1 MLGNI
6 HFDKGTPKNPVISSL
21 SSYAPRVEAFR
32 MLGTNLQFVGVADT
46 AADTEPV
53 GKVYVMS
60 SAVPGEG
67 KSTTAV
73 NLALTI
79 AKSGQSVILLE
90 ADLRRPKAMSYL
102 QLEGSVGV
110 TTVLVG
116 RVGLNEAI
124 QHRSE
129 GLDVLAAGSTPPNP
143 AELLQSPR
151 MKKLLAT
158 LRTEYSIVVII
169 DAPPLLPVD
178 DAAVLAA
185 NSDGVIMVVNHGKT
199 TRDQVTAAAARL
211 ESVHA
216 KLLGTVL
223 NMTLVSKRSKSGYGY
238 GYGYAPEPGRTM
250 SEATD
255 QPQTKRKTR
264 RKRSSSEPARKT
276 PVAA

>member
-1 MLGNI
+1 
-6 HFDKGTPKNPVISSL
+6 
-21 SSYAPRVEAFR
+21 
-32 MLGTNLQFVGVADT
+32 
-46 AADTEPV
+46 
-53 GKVYVMS
+53 MS